1 MTRAMEQAIERLKR
15 VPETQQEELAQFLLH
30 ELEEDER
37 WAATTQ
43 SRRPQLDRLIKDVLA
58 DHAAG
63 KTRPLDPD
71 AL

>member
-15 VPETQQEELAQFLLH
+15 VPDGQQEELAQFLLH
-30 ELEEDER
+30 ELEQDER
-37 WAATTQ
+37 WSTTTHAH
-43 SRRPQLDRLIKDVLA
+43 RLQLDRLLKDVLS

-71 AL
+71 TL